1 MFALALGFVAVELQQ
16 SWANPKSEARK
27 PRLVWQFSA
36 AWIVGLFLV
45 TPLYHPYPRLTLP
58 WICGL
63 WLAGA
68 AGAGQLL
75 KAEWFQRCDYS
86 PAHRRWMTGVTA
98 AAGSL
103 IVLAAGTGRLSL
115 QPAAWQSRTQWEP
128 IAEQVID
135 AVSRRARSVRNDPN
149 EAIVFVY
156 GEPALFFHLNAIGTH
171 GYIPAGDL
179 KFVETNESEV
189 PLFLVAG
196 LHADRTPGFVEE
208 FSRVKT
214 RMKLVAGYDYA
225 PSDLVLL
232 NQHHPRELKRDQRIT
247 QSVRLYEVVLDR

>member
-1 MFALALGFVAVELQQ
+1 
-16 SWANPKSEARK
+16 
-27 PRLVWQFSA
+27 
-36 AWIVGLFLV
+36 
-45 TPLYHPYPRLTLP
+45 
-58 WICGL
+58 
-63 WLAGA
+63 
-68 AGAGQLL
+68 
-75 KAEWFQRCDYS
+75 
-86 PAHRRWMTGVTA
+86 MTGVTA